1 MRISFLIAVSYTL
14 LMLTACSSLEKDAKK
29 AAELSTES
37 LNYLSN
43 GDLKNSEKTY
53 KESQEIMKKYRN
65 TDQFTEFLTIYN
77 EAFENDAK

>member
-29 AAELSTES
+29 AAKLSTES

-77 EAFENDAK
+77 EAFENGAK

>member
-77 EAFENDAK
+77 EAFENGAK